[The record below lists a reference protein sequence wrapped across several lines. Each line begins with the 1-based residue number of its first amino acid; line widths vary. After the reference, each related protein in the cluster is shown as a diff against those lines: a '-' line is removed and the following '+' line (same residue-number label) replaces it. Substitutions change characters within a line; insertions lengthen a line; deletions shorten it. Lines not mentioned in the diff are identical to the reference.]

1 MLLRSTVAR
10 RRILFAATLAT
21 LCTVQ
26 AFAAAPI
33 KVEGVSFA
41 GNITVAGQA
50 LELNGVGLRAVAW
63 FKGYAAGLYLNA
75 RARTPQQVLQN
86 DGAKRLQ
93 LQMLQNVDIEEFVK
107 AFDKGIARNAL
118 PGELP
123 AMKERVARFDA
134 MLRAIAKVKKR
145 DIVDL
150 DWLPGRGM
158 LFTYNG
164 IVRGEPI
171 PGQDLYTA
179 LLKIFV
185 GDKPVDPEL
194 KIGLLGGPVG

>member
-1 MLLRSTVAR
+1 MLHCPPLTR
-10 RRILFAATLAT
+10 RRILFAAALAC
-21 LCTVQ
+21 LGS
-26 AFAAAPI
+26 ARALAAAPVKI
-33 KVEGVSFA
+33 EGLSFA
-41 GNITVAGQA
+41 GSTTVAGQA

-75 RARTPQQVLQN
+75 RARTAQQVWQN
-86 DGAKRLQ
+86 DGAKRVQ

-107 AFDKGIARNAL
+107 AFDSGVARNAL

-123 AMKERVARFDA
+123 AMKERMARFDA

-150 DWLPGRGM
+150 DWLPGRGL

-171 PGQDLYTA
+171 PGLDLYTA

-185 GDKPVDPEL
+185 GDKPVDAKL
-194 KIGLLGGPVG
+194 KIGLLGGSDG

>member
-123 AMKERVARFDA
+123 AMKERMARFDA